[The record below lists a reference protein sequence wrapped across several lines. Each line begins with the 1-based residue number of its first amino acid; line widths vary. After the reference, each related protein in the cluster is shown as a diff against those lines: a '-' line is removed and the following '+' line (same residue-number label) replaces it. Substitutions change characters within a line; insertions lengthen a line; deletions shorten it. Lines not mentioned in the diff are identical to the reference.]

1 MNRIIEFARMIRCV
15 NCSMAGLAVIFTIF
29 VAENYTVSNYTNIV
43 IGFITGFLAS
53 SAAMLINDVV
63 DLEVDKI
70 NKPWKPLPRG
80 VFKPESI
87 RNVSLILL
95 TLGVLVN
102 VFISFIALIIALIYS
117 IIAYIYSF
125 LRRNLYSQF
134 LVSLAV
140 TGPFIYGLTLAKT
153 EKTVF
158 IVLFSIVVFLINTS
172 REFIKSIAD
181 VNGDLKYNYKTVATV
196 YGIKNSAKTAF
207 LLSLVGV
214 IIAIVIG
221 LTKIAGLIY
230 TLTLGV
236 CGVLYTLL
244 TLKVVLNPAKAQNVK
259 NMMIYLMLIALI
271 GFLLSNIS

>member
-1 MNRIIEFARMIRCV
+1 MSRIIEFTRMIRCV
-15 NCSMAGLAVIFTIF
+15 NCSMAGLAVISTIF
-29 VAENYTVSNYTNIV
+29 VAENYTTGNYINII
-43 IGFITGFLAS
+43 IGFLTGFLAS

-80 VFKPESI
+80 IFKPKSI
-87 RNVSLILL
+87 MNISLAFLITGVVINVFTSLTSLI
-95 TLGVLVN
+95 T
-102 VFISFIALIIALIYS
+102 SLIYS

-158 IVLFSIVVFLINTS
+158 IILFSIVVFLVNTS

-181 VNGDLKYNYKTVATV
+181 MSGDLKYNYKTVVTV
-196 YGIKNSAKTAF
+196 YGIENSAKVAF

-214 IIAIVIG
+214 IVAIVIG
-221 LTKIAGLIY
+221 LTKLAGLVY
-230 TLTLGV
+230 TVILGV
-236 CGVLYTLL
+236 CGVLYILL
-244 TLKVVLNPAKAQNVK
+244 ILKVILNPEKAQTVK
-259 NMMIYLMLIALI
+259 NVMIYIMLVALI